1 MKEILITKLINHLII
16 LTMKK
21 IQKIIDIFQEKIEII
36 IIIIITE
43 LITTKKKKKKDIF
56 LPHSAV

>member
-21 IQKIIDIFQEKIEII
+21 IQEIIDIFQEKIEII

-43 LITTKKKKKKDIF
+43 LITMMKRKEKEIF
-56 LPHSAV
+56 HLH